1 MLKVLKLWNLFS
13 ILFQRISIL
22 SINIAILSKKYVKL

>member
-13 ILFQRISIL
+13 ILFQRISI
-22 SINIAILSKKYVKL
+22 NIAILSKKYVKL